1 MNQDIFDVA
10 ISGYGPTG
18 MAAASLLARRGHR
31 VIVFERHGS
40 LYGAPRVATIDGE
53 SARIIQA
60 AGDHKEALRNS
71 SPRLR
76 YLLANGEGQ
85 VLVDFDWSGTHVC
98 GHPYRISLH
107 QPDVEDALD
116 AAARAAGAV
125 IQQGWA
131 VAGLGQEGDHVSV
144 SAQNNTGQTQAIK
157 ARYMIGADGARST
170 TRELLGIE
178 RESWPF
184 RGAWLTFDC
193 TRRRALPNFLGVSPD
208 GRIAATFCA
217 PQGRAH
223 SIIPLGRDVIRV
235 TFQIDPD
242 ADRTAVMTRESA
254 YRYLKNVHGLTQ
266 DDVDVFRPAMHVFE
280 GKLAKNWRAG
290 RIFIGGDAAHAMT
303 PFMGQGGCSSLRDAV
318 NLSWKLDLVL
328 RGIAKDAL
336 LDTYESERKPHARF
350 YVDGSDK
357 LGALAFIDDPDE
369 AAQRDRRYIGQ
380 TAVPSLPEPKIE
392 SGIIH
397 LDAKGKPVAPAGE
410 VGPQG
415 RVRWSGSE
423 GLFDDL
429 FGWGF
434 QILWRGASPA
444 AILGEAQLAKLKSL
458 NCAMAGFSPDVSNTC
473 VQDVDGVYARFFEA
487 HEVNGLI
494 VRPDFVVHSGARST
508 ADLRARVDELIAQLV
523 A

>member
-1 MNQDIFDVA
+1 VN
-10 ISGYGPTG
+10 
-18 MAAASLLARRGHR
+18 
-31 VIVFERHGS
+31 
-40 LYGAPRVATIDGE
+40 
-53 SARIIQA
+53 
-60 AGDHKEALRNS
+60 
-71 SPRLR
+71 
-76 YLLANGEGQ
+76 
-85 VLVDFDWSGTHVC
+85 
-98 GHPYRISLH
+98 
-107 QPDVEDALD
+107 
-116 AAARAAGAV
+116 
-125 IQQGWA
+125 
-131 VAGLGQEGDHVSV
+131 
-144 SAQNNTGQTQAIK
+144 
-157 ARYMIGADGARST
+157 
-170 TRELLGIE
+170 
-178 RESWPF
+178 
-184 RGAWLTFDC
+184 
-193 TRRRALPNFLGVSPD
+193 
-208 GRIAATFCA
+208 
-217 PQGRAH
+217 
-223 SIIPLGRDVIRV
+223 
-235 TFQIDPD
+235 
-242 ADRTAVMTRESA
+242 
-254 YRYLKNVHGLTQ
+254 GLTQ

-369 AAQRDRRYIGQ
+369 AAQRDRRFIGQ

-415 RVRWSGSE
+415 RVRWKGSE

-434 QILWRGASPA
+434 QILWRGASPET
-444 AILGEAQLAKLKSL
+444 ILGEVQLAKLKSL

-508 ADLRARVDELIAQLV
+508 ADLRARADELIAQLV